1 MKTDLLFALR
11 SLRRAPGF
19 FFLAVATLGLGI
31 ASNTAIFSLFYQV
44 LLRSLPVRQ
53 PEQLVVLHYDPPYL
67 PGSASSDNNERVFSY
82 PLYQQLRDSKSL
94 QGLAVRSGF
103 SVQVLAGG
111 APERGGAE
119 VVSGNFFDVLGVSAQ
134 TGRLLS
140 PSDDATIGTSP
151 VAVLSHDF
159 WVRRFGAAKS
169 IVNQNIR
176 LDGLPFTVIGIAPE
190 GFRGVLAGS
199 SPDVYVPISMWTV
212 LNPGREFYDKP
223 DNQFLTIIGRLAP
236 GVSRERA
243 MTELQPRFTA
253 AVLDE
258 LQRTSPKNRVAR
270 ERFSTKR
277 LELHAASQGLNTLE
291 QDWKKPLFV
300 LLAMVLLLLVIA
312 CANLANL
319 LMARAVNRAR
329 EISIRL
335 ALGAGRLRVIR
346 LLFIESAVLAVIGT
360 LLGLLLAPALTDGI
374 IRLLPSD
381 ILSGWLGGRL
391 NLPILGFSI
400 VLMFAATLL
409 FGIIPAVQATS
420 GASSPLGERSQTSGG
435 TVHSRSR
442 KVLVAGQLALSLVLL
457 CTAGLF
463 GRSLANLLQHQ
474 PGFRVDHL
482 IAFSVDAG
490 LGGYDTERGMGL
502 YRELTRKLA
511 AIPGVEA
518 VSMAQSA
525 PLSGSD
531 SNSNVSVE
539 GYTQRDDNEMMSS
552 LNEVGPGY
560 FHTVGTTVLEGREFD
575 DRDRVGAPK
584 VVVVNQAFVRH
595 FFGNRSAIG
604 RKMEAGAGRP
614 LDLEIVGVVAD
625 SDNLSLRETVKP
637 TYFLPYEQSLQKSPR
652 IQGATFFVRA
662 DRGFDSLSGAIR
674 GAMTQLDPSLPVF
687 GLNPME
693 KHVKDVTYT
702 DRLIA
707 ALSAAFGVL
716 ALLLTA
722 VGLYGV
728 IAYVVSRRTAEIGIR
743 MVLGAEPLSIL
754 RMILSEVG
762 LLVLVGATA
771 GILGAIAA
779 GRAVE
784 SQLYGVPGLDPVVM
798 VTAVVVL
805 SLVALTAAS
814 VPAVRAARIQPLEAL
829 RHD

>member
-53 PEQLVVLHYDPPYL
+53 PEQLVVFHYDPPYL
-67 PGSASSDNNERVFSY
+67 PGNASSDNNETVFSY
-82 PLYQQLRDSKSL
+82 PLYLQLRDSRSL
-94 QGLAVRSGF
+94 QGLAVRSGGP
-103 SVQVLAGG
+103 VQVLAGG
-111 APERGGAE
+111 APERSSAE
-119 VVSGNFFDVLGVSAQ
+119 VVSGNFFDLLGIH
-134 TGRLLS
+134 TPIGRLLN
-140 PSDDATIGTSP
+140 PSDDATPGASP
-151 VAVLSHDF
+151 AVVLSHDF
-159 WVRRFGAAKS
+159 WVRRFGGVSS

-176 LDGLPFTVIGIAPE
+176 LNGLPFTVVGIAPE
-190 GFRGVLAGS
+190 GFRGVLAGN

-212 LNPGREFYDKP
+212 LNPGLEFYDKP
-223 DNQFLTIIGRLAP
+223 NFQFLTILGRLAP

-243 MTELQPRFTA
+243 VTELQPRFTA
-253 AVLDE
+253 TVLDQ

-270 ERFSTKR
+270 ERFTTKR
-277 LELHAASQGLNTLE
+277 IELRAASQGLNSLE

-300 LLAMVLLLLVIA
+300 LLAMVLLLLLIA

-319 LMARAVNRAR
+319 LMARAVNRGR

-346 LLFIESAVLAVIGT
+346 LLFIESAVLAVAGT
-360 LLGLLLAPALTDGI
+360 LFGLLLAPALTSGI
-374 IRLLPSD
+374 IRLMPAD
-381 ILSGWLGGRL
+381 VLSGWLGGGL

-409 FGIIPAVQATS
+409 FGIVPAVQATS

-435 TVHSRSR
+435 SVHSRSR

-463 GRSLANLLQHQ
+463 GRSLANLLAHQ

-490 LGGYDTERGMGL
+490 LGGYDTERGMNL
-502 YRELTRKLA
+502 YRQLMQKLSS
-511 AIPGVEA
+511 IPGVEA
-518 VSMAQSA
+518 ASMSQSA
-525 PLSGSD
+525 PLSGSE
-531 SNSNVSVE
+531 SRSNVSVE
-539 GYTQRDDNEMMSS
+539 GYTQRDDNEMISD
-552 LNEVGPGY
+552 LNEVVPGY
-560 FHTVGTTVLEGREFD
+560 FRTIGTTVLEGREFD
-575 DRDRVGAPK
+575 DRDRDGAPK
-584 VVVVNQAFVRH
+584 VAIVNQAFEKH
-595 FFGNRSAIG
+595 FFGG
-604 RKMEAGAGRP
+604 RGAVGHKMENGAGRP
-614 LDLEIVGVVAD
+614 LDLEIVGVVANA
-625 SDNLSLRETVKP
+625 DNLSLRETVNP
-637 TYFLPYEQSLQKSPR
+637 TFYLPYEQAIKTMKR
-652 IQGATFFVRA
+652 MQGATFFVRA

-674 GAMTQLDPSLPVF
+674 GAMAQIDPSLPVF
-687 GLNPME
+687 GLRPMAE
-693 KHVKDVTYT
+693 HVKDVTYT

-707 ALSAAFGVL
+707 ALSTAFGVL

-762 LLVLVGATA
+762 LLVLIGAAA
-771 GILGAIAA
+771 GIVGAIAA

-784 SQLYGVPGLDPVVM
+784 SQLFGVPGIDPVVM

-805 SLVALTAAS
+805 AAVALTAAS